1 MKSKEQH
8 HSQWPRGGSNP
19 GVRRWVKEQ
28 NVIQPYNGILF
39 SLQRKEIPAPVY
51 NMNEP

>member
-1 MKSKEQH
+1 MAKGWKQ
-8 HSQWPRGGSNP
+8 PRCPQVGEG
-19 GVRRWVKEQ
+19 EQ

-39 SLQRKEIPAPVY
+39 SLQRKEIPAPVF